1 MCGAPRG
8 LSGHKSSVHCRF
20 DAINGSTSVVYA
32 DHTTGGTFHVTRAA
46 VTRPLQSQTTIC
58 GNTHPTLPRSL
69 TTRCSQPRIH
79 PNLNNPSMY
88 VWSRANF
95 SKHTM
100 YPGPGCC
107 QARACTVSTCVVSRD
122 CDICSPR
129 VTRVE
134 LRSHCRDCVARTME
148 FSLIFITPVR

>member
-8 LSGHKSSVHCRF
+8 SVDTNRVFTVVF
-20 DAINGSTSVVYA
+20 DVITGSTSVVYA
-32 DHTTGGTFHVTRAA
+32 DHTTGGTFHATRAA

-100 YPGPGCC
+100 YPGLGVVR
-107 QARACTVSTCVVSRD
+107 RA
-122 CDICSPR
+122 
-129 VTRVE
+129 
-134 LRSHCRDCVARTME
+134 A
-148 FSLIFITPVR
+148 VRFPLVWFLAIPIPYRLA